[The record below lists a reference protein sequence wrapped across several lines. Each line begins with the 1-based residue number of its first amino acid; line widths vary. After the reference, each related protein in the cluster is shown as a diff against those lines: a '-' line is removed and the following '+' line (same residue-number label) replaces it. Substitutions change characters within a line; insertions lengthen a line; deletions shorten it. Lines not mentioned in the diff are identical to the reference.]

1 MTTFASWLN
10 TAFAGFD
17 HAILSFYHT
26 LAEHAGWILT
36 PFLKLISLVGEKGI
50 LCFVIAL
57 ICLLFPKTRKIG
69 VCIVLAVG
77 VGGLL
82 TNLTIK
88 DLVARPRPFQSG
100 VAEFAAWWTDIGS
113 PSVSEF
119 SFPSGHTTSAV
130 AGMTVLCL
138 FSNKKLRVILPA
150 VSYALLTGISRNY
163 LMVHYP
169 TDVIAGFLV
178 GTVAALTAFGMT
190 TLLYFLLEKK
200 KETKLVRFAL
210 EFDIRNCFRKKNK
223 KET

>member
-1 MTTFASWLN
+1 MTAFATWLN

-26 LAEHAGWILT
+26 LAEHAGFLIT

-69 VCIVLAVG
+69 VCIVFAVG
-77 VGGLL
+77 VGGLI

-88 DLVARPRPFQSG
+88 ELVARPRPFQSG
-100 VAEFAAWWTDIGS
+100 VADFAAWWNYIGA
-113 PSVSEF
+113 PKVGEF

-150 VSYALLTGISRNY
+150 VAYALLTGISRNY

-169 TDVIAGFLV
+169 TDVLAGFLV
-178 GTVAALTAFGMT
+178 GIVAALTAFGMT
-190 TLLYFLLEKK
+190 ALLYFLLEKK
-200 KETKLVRFAL
+200 KDAKLIRFAL
-210 EFDIRNCFRKKNK
+210 EFDIRNCFRKK
-223 KET
+223 EQ

>member
-1 MTTFASWLN
+1 
-10 TAFAGFD
+10 
-17 HAILSFYHT
+17 
-26 LAEHAGWILT
+26 
-36 PFLKLISLVGEKGI
+36 
-50 LCFVIAL
+50 
-57 ICLLFPKTRKIG
+57 
-69 VCIVLAVG
+69 
-77 VGGLL
+77 
-82 TNLTIK
+82 
-88 DLVARPRPFQSG
+88 VARPRPFQSG

-178 GTVAALTAFGMT
+178 GTVAALTGFGMT

-200 KETKLVRFAL
+200 KETKPVRFAL